1 MKAPLT
7 MAEAVHL
14 LDLSCKGQPLDGLFI
29 SRCYSCRIKMRP
41 QKFSQKMAITL

>member
-14 LDLSCKGQPLDGLFI
+14 LDWWCTGQVLDGLFI
-29 SRCYSCRIKMRP
+29 SRCYSCRIKMKP
-41 QKFSQKMAITL
+41 QKFSQKIAIAL